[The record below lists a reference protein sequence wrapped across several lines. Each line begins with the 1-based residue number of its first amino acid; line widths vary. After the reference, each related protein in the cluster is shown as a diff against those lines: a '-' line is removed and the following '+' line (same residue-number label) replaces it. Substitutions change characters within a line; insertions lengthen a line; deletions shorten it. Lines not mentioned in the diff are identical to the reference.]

1 MSVTPTM
8 CNSNLLVSLTLLP
21 IIYCSCSRCSKRE
34 SCYLSWCVRALI
46 WAFMTCPWD
55 CIEIQLPPSYV
66 KGRTEENWAKW
77 YLIPL
82 SKGNRTE
89 SNEKAGSQGSF
100 LREKACEARWLQT
113 LGSCGFFCGFFL
125 LGLGQFRY
133 ALKERLWLSLK
144 FRKLYKM

>member
-21 IIYCSCSRCSKRE
+21 VIYCNCSRCSKRE

-46 WAFMTCPWD
+46 WAFMTCHWD

-89 SNEKAGSQGSF
+89 SNEKAGSQGSS

-113 LGSCGFFCGFFL
+113 LGSCGFFCGFFSPSV
-125 LGLGQFRY
+125 GSVQVCF
-133 ALKERLWLSLK
+133 K
-144 FRKLYKM
+144 RKAVIKSKVQEVI